1 MAHNDSEGID
11 LDDEGDIFHDEPEVP
26 VGSLVPTGF
35 PLKMAIGIAVL
46 VLAVLAF
53 MDDKK

>member
-1 MAHNDSEGID
+1 MADSDGVE
-11 LDDEGDIFHDEPEVP
+11 LDDEGELFDELADVP
-26 VGSLVPTGF
+26 VGKLTPTGF
-35 PLKMAIGIAVL
+35 PVKMAIGIAVL